1 MLIAHPAVREAG
13 VVGVPDRVLGQRVVG
28 FVKLAQGAGSVTA
41 EEILEDVTP
50 QLADY
55 KLPESLRIVELIPR
69 NSLGKIDRRAL
80 LAMVPANGV
89 EMAGAYAAIP
99 ARLRQMS

>member
-1 MLIAHPAVREAG
+1 M
-13 VVGVPDRVLGQRVVG
+13 
-28 FVKLAQGAGSVTA
+28 
-41 EEILEDVTP
+41 
-50 QLADY
+50 
-55 KLPESLRIVELIPR
+55 IPR